1 MVITEDLGM
10 LEALDRYIDN
20 NEDLKPYADE
30 MISKAKEL
38 DQELTNSERSR

>member
-10 LEALDRYIDN
+10 IEALNRFIEN
-20 NEDLKPYADE
+20 NEDLKPYAEE

-38 DQELTNSERSR
+38 EQELINSERSR